1 MIRTQKTLSEDLQGK
16 LQKLEEYIRGLGSLA
31 VGFSGGADSALLL
44 YVAHELL
51 GDRAVAVTAK
61 DASMPERELTEAVSF
76 CEDRNIRHIICDV
89 DPLKI
94 DEYRN
99 NNPDRCYHCKHMVFS
114 RIKSV
119 AEEKGISY
127 VAEGSNTDDM
137 GDYRPGLRA
146 VSELGIKSPLRYA
159 GLCKQDIRD
168 LSEAFALPTWNKPSY
183 ACLASRFVYGEEITR
198 EKLHMIDM
206 AEQFLIDKG
215 FSGVRVRM
223 HGNLARIEVAP
234 KDIPKI
240 TSDGLREE
248 IYEQMRKIGFIYVT
262 ADMKGYRT
270 GSMNAPLKEDRVRS

>member
-51 GDRAVAVTAK
+51 GDMAVAVTAK

-99 NNPDRCYHCKHMVFS
+99 NSPDRCYHCKHMVFS

-119 AEEKGISY
+119 
-127 VAEGSNTDDM
+127 

-159 GLCKQDIRD
+159 GLCKKDIRD

-215 FSGVRVRM
+215 FAGVRVRM
-223 HGNLARIEVAP
+223 HGNLARIEVSP

-240 TSDGLREE
+240 TSDGLR
-248 IYEQMRKIGFIYVT
+248 
-262 ADMKGYRT
+262 
-270 GSMNAPLKEDRVRS
+270 

>member
-1 MIRTQKTLSEDLQGK
+1 MIRTQKTLSDDLQGK

-51 GDRAVAVTAK
+51 GDMAVAVTAK

-99 NNPDRCYHCKHMVFS
+99 NSPDRCYHCKHMVFS

-146 VSELGIKSPLRYA
+146 VSKLGIKSPLRYA

-215 FSGVRVRM
+215 FAGVRVRM
-223 HGNLARIEVAP
+223 HGNLARIEVSP

-248 IYEQMRKIGFIYVT
+248 IYDQMRKIGFLYVT

-270 GSMNAPLKEDRVRS
+270 GSMNASLKDGPFRA